1 MHAAE
6 NALLAKTRA
15 MYARRLSPEQYG
27 ELLSCRTSGE
37 VAAYLKDKTPYGRH
51 MDTTDPNTI
60 HRGRLEN
67 RLREIQSRHLAGLS
81 RYAYAIH
88 SPFYTCFL
96 LEWETEQLERS
107 LAYAAGHLPMEL
119 PAAPEFFIAHSA
131 VDWAAVEQADSAA
144 AWVQALSGTPYAKL
158 CRPLVQ
164 GDGPVDMAALDQ
176 ALRRYRT
183 EQLLALAQSAYDGA
197 ERQAVLEQLKTEID
211 CANLVLIYRTG
222 VLRRFPA
229 GAGAFLLEGGLL
241 TDAQLRQLLAAADR
255 RAFNEVL
262 SHTRYRALTVQAEE
276 YVELTV
282 DRWWFRYCQHQLRF
296 TTDPSVAML
305 CYAALR
311 RLELKNI
318 LHLIEGVRYGVTDTA
333 AAMLI
338 GVEK

>member
-1 MHAAE
+1 
-6 NALLAKTRA
+6 
-15 MYARRLSPEQYG
+15 
-27 ELLSCRTSGE
+27 
-37 VAAYLKDKTPYGRH
+37 
-51 MDTTDPNTI
+51 
-60 HRGRLEN
+60 
-67 RLREIQSRHLAGLS
+67 
-81 RYAYAIH
+81 
-88 SPFYTCFL
+88 
-96 LEWETEQLERS
+96 
-107 LAYAAGHLPMEL
+107 
-119 PAAPEFFIAHSA
+119 
-131 VDWAAVEQADSAA
+131 
-144 AWVQALSGTPYAKL
+144 
-158 CRPLVQ
+158 
-164 GDGPVDMAALDQ
+164 MAALDQ

-211 CANLVLIYRTG
+211 CTNLVLIYRTG

-305 CYAALR
+305 CYATLR

-318 LHLIEGVRYGVTDTA
+318 LHLVEGVRYGATDTA
-333 AAMLI
+333 AGMLI